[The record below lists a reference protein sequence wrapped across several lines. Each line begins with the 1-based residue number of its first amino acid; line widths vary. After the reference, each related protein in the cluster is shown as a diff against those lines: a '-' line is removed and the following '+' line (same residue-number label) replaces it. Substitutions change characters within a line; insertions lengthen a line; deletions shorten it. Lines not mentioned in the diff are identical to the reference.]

1 MRDGTVGSGEAR
13 IGDPRWRRLTEL
25 RAGTARSVL
34 RFEGQGSVAKATHA
48 GLPWLRYLR
57 RQASGRVHFW
67 PFDGWD
73 VPIMRSVVA
82 EVDPSL
88 LSGSLTRE
96 RRRPDQTDAYLAAS
110 WMRRAD
116 LDGTLGGFLS
126 PCLTPAER
134 MVASIEGW
142 ILGVP

>member
-1 MRDGTVGSGEAR
+1 
-13 IGDPRWRRLTEL
+13 
-25 RAGTARSVL
+25 
-34 RFEGQGSVAKATHA
+34 
-48 GLPWLRYLR
+48 
-57 RQASGRVHFW
+57 
-67 PFDGWD
+67 
-73 VPIMRSVVA
+73 MRSVVA

-96 RRRPDQTDAYLAAS
+96 RRKPDQTDACSAAS
-110 WMRRAD
+110 WMRHAD
-116 LDGTLGGFLS
+116 LDGTLAGFLS